1 MQPFAKPQVVGVRR
15 HRHARLPTFAKVG
28 KLCNQ
33 FSDDC
38 HEHLVEP
45 MSSTF
50 DFVTYIF
57 MYFVFSPIGPALG
70 LGELL

>member
-1 MQPFAKPQVVGVRR
+1 
-15 HRHARLPTFAKVG
+15 
-28 KLCNQ
+28 
-33 FSDDC
+33 
-38 HEHLVEP
+38 

>member
-1 MQPFAKPQVVGVRR
+1 MQPFAKPQVARV
-15 HRHARLPTFAKVG
+15 HRSQPSRLPTFAKVG

>member
-1 MQPFAKPQVVGVRR
+1 
-15 HRHARLPTFAKVG
+15 
-28 KLCNQ
+28 
-33 FSDDC
+33 
-38 HEHLVEP
+38 

-57 MYFVFSPIGPALG
+57 MYFVFSPIGPVLG